1 MIVLRRIKMRKGHTI
16 EKNNFINGAYVTTLG
31 IVISK
36 ILGIVYVIPFYAIIG
51 EKGGALYGYAYTVY
65 LLFMSFSSAGI
76 PLSLSK
82 IVSQYQAL
90 GYYNAKKRVFLLGK
104 KIAFLLGCFCF
115 VVLLIFAPLIA
126 RMIVGDLSGGNS
138 VSDVAFVIRIVA
150 SAFLFVPVLSIYRGY
165 FEGHRFMAMP
175 SFSQVLEQI
184 VRIIVIIFGSF
195 LTLKIFH
202 LSVTAAVGV
211 AVFGATIGAIVAYL
225 YLLYKKYQ
233 NKNKFNEKIRPVNE
247 PIITNKQILKK
258 IIICAIPFI
267 LIDVFKSFYNYIDM
281 VTVVQGLVNYA
292 NFDIVEAESIMS
304 MLSTW
309 AAKFNMI
316 LLSVSTGII
325 VSLIPNLTQS
335 VVKDDKKDINKKINQ
350 AFSILLFFTLPMTL
364 GISFLSKAI
373 WNVFYGINN
382 YGPSVLSY
390 YIFVGF
396 LIGLFTSAVSII
408 QVFEDYKTVILS
420 LAVGVILKFLL
431 NNNLIVAFYKMG
443 VPAYYGVITS
453 SIIGYLVT
461 FVVCLVILHYKYGIN
476 YENLIKNLFDIISG
490 TSFMAITLFIVKLFL
505 PVVSNIR
512 VFNIFIILLYTVV
525 GVFAYLMFCYKNGV
539 IKRIFGNKIDFIK
552 NNKS

>member
-1 MIVLRRIKMRKGHTI
+1 MRKGHTI

-115 VVLLIFAPLIA
+115 IVLLIFAPSIA

-150 SAFLFVPVLSIYRGY
+150 SAFLFVPILSIYRGY

-461 FVVCLVILHYKYGIN
+461 FVVCLVILHYKYEIN